1 MSAGAE
7 AVFSNADTSG
17 DTAVCA
23 RPVQNLRNRLAAAS
37 AGTRRWREGSWD
49 LRWRTSCRYVL
60 ATRAFSRGESANDE
74 QRQNTER
81 KERTIMKREQLRKN
95 SPETAGEEELT
106 SAQLQGVSGGA
117 GKKGDNAF
125 VQVVVLAAKAAFYGA
140 QFYAAQGWT
149 DSPPITPK

>member
-1 MSAGAE
+1 
-7 AVFSNADTSG
+7 
-17 DTAVCA
+17 
-23 RPVQNLRNRLAAAS
+23 
-37 AGTRRWREGSWD
+37 
-49 LRWRTSCRYVL
+49 
-60 ATRAFSRGESANDE
+60 
-74 QRQNTER
+74 
-81 KERTIMKREQLRKN
+81 MKREQLRKN